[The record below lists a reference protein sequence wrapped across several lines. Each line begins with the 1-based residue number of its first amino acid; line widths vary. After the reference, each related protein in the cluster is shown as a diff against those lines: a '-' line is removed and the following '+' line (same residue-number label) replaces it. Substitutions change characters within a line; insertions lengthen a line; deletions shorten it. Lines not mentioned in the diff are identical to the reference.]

1 VSVPDESRRPLASS
15 ALPLIPGGRGTR
27 NAAAIDA
34 LDAALTGAA
43 LLGLELDS
51 RFRVLAATLEL
62 TTDHFPWAND
72 AVTGDDDRRVQL
84 LCSPVSTILGS
95 LVDVAEGRTSILTFT
110 ADHLVDVVASLDG
123 PCISSPVFGRPEP
136 RPGLWAPR
144 FSLEGRSS
152 ASDGRSTTIT
162 LETATDTLRFALFAR
177 FDVVEIR
184 NAAGDVLNLP

>member
-1 VSVPDESRRPLASS
+1 MSIPDESRRPLAGS
-15 ALPLIPGGRGTR
+15 ALPLIPGDRGTP

-62 TTDHFPWAND
+62 TPDHFPWGND
-72 AVTGDDDRRVQL
+72 AVTGDDRRVQL

-95 LVDVAEGRTSILTFT
+95 LVDVAEERISVLTFT
-110 ADHLVDVVASLDG
+110 ADHLVDVVASLDS

-136 RPGLWAPR
+136 RPGQWAPR

-162 LETATDTLRFALFAR
+162 LEAATNTLRFALFAR

-184 NAAGDVLNLP
+184 NANGDVLSLP